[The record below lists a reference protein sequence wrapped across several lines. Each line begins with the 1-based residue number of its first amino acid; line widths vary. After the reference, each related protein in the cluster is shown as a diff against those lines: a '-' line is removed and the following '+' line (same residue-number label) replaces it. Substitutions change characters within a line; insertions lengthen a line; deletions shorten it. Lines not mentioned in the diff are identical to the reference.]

1 MNASEINKYLSNSAY
16 VGLFDLIGLI
26 ITDGTLNPNKHDMFK
41 ENSLAIDLCIYR
53 GSFRIFTDKEDLAC
67 RFINTNFKVKGEYY
81 DLNYTITRKK
91 YTGVSEAREPF
102 RFLFADDWDNIKPEI
117 LGIFNRLFGRV
128 EVTYSLEKGRTF
140 IIDTSTSEDLSEYK
154 ITKHE
159 DYLNNGRL
167 IFTSPSPGKLL
178 DNLLDSPFMDYI
190 RCYKINYQ
198 TVL

>member
-1 MNASEINKYLSNSAY
+1 MNASEINKYLSGSAY

-26 ITDGTLNPNKHDMFK
+26 ITDGTLNPNKHNMFK
-41 ENSLAIDLCIYR
+41 RDSLAIDLCIYR
-53 GSFRIFTDKEDLAC
+53 GSFRIFTYGKDLLSP
-67 RFINTNFKVKGEYY
+67 FVNTNFKVKGEYY

-91 YTGVSEAREPF
+91 YTKISEAHEPF
-102 RFLFADDWDNIKPEI
+102 GFLFVKGGGIKPEI
-117 LGIFNRLFGRV
+117 LDIFNRLFGRV

-140 IIDTSTSEDLSEYK
+140 IIDTFTSDVNPSEYK
-154 ITKHE
+154 ITRHDE
-159 DYLNNGRL
+159 YLNNGKL

-190 RCYKINYQ
+190 RLYKINYQ

>member
-16 VGLFDLIGLI
+16 VGLFDLIGLMI
-26 ITDGTLNPNKHDMFK
+26 ADGTVNPNKHDMFK
-41 ENSLAIDLCIYR
+41 ENSLAIDLCVYR
-53 GSFRIFTDKEDLAC
+53 RSFRIFTDKEDLAC

-91 YTGVSEAREPF
+91 YTKIFEAHEPF
-102 RFLFADDWDNIKPEI
+102 RFLFVKGRDIKPEI
-117 LGIFNRLFGRV
+117 LDIFNQLFGRV

-140 IIDTSTSEDLSEYK
+140 IIDTFTSEDLSEYK

-167 IFTSPSPGKLL
+167 IFTSPSPEKLL
-178 DNLLDSPFMDYI
+178 NDLLDSPFMDYI
-190 RCYKINYQ
+190 RHYKIN
-198 TVL
+198 TV